1 LLQRKV
7 SAIHSVSHFT
17 AEATIPHL
25 GITGVEPQVI
35 PNFIASNGAE
45 PVDEAILA
53 ELPEEPFILFV
64 GHLRPYKGVNV
75 LLDAYARLDDPPPLV
90 LVGTLASDS
99 PKAFPPGVKVV
110 TFVPHATVMAMWERA
125 LFGVSPSIA
134 PEALP
139 SVVMEAMSRGKAVI
153 GSRNGGYSD
162 LIEEGLT
169 GLLSEP
175 GNAEQLAANMTLLIG
190 DAELRERLGAAGA
203 ERAGAFSAEQIVP
216 KMEGLYRGTVARARR
231 DGR

>member
-1 LLQRKV
+1 
-7 SAIHSVSHFT
+7 
-17 AEATIPHL
+17 
-25 GITGVEPQVI
+25 VEPEVI
-35 PNFIASNGAE
+35 PNFMASNEIE
-45 PVDEAILA
+45 PVDDGILA
-53 ELPEEPFILFV
+53 ELPDQPFIFFV

-75 LLDAYARLDDPPPLV
+75 LLDAYGRLEDPPPLV

-99 PKAFPPGVKVV
+99 PESFPDGVKVF
-110 TFVPHATVMAMWERA
+110 TFVPHGTVMAMWERA

-139 SVVMEAMSRGKAVI
+139 SVVLEAMSKGKAMI

-162 LIEEGLT
+162 LIEEGET

-175 GNAEQLAANMTLLIG
+175 GDAEQLAAKMALLI
-190 DAELRERLGAAGA
+190 DDHELRERLGEAAV
-203 ERAGAFSAEQIVP
+203 ERAGLFSAERIVP
-216 KMEGLYRGTVARARR
+216 KIEDLYRETVASARR